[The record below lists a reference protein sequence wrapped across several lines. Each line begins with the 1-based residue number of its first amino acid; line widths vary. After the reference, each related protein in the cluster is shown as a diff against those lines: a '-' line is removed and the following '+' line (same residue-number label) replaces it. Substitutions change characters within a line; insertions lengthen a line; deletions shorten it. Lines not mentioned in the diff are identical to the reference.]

1 MKDLEYYR
9 REYLEYFKHHPYH
22 RNILKVGKEDIQD
35 SLNEECGVFG
45 LFSDTPVDT
54 FSLSQFGLFALQHR
68 GQEACGVAVANE
80 GKIHFAKESGLVLD
94 VFKGI
99 ETPEVFMGNAVIGH
113 TRYTSVK
120 DDKSYNFQPF
130 FAKNEYDQIFLSVAY
145 NGDLTNAKEL
155 KQELEEEGV
164 VFKTNS
170 DAEVLLR
177 MLQKYYHLGIE
188 ESIKTTMNKVK
199 GAYSV
204 VGITCDTFFSF
215 RDFNGV
221 RPLVLGKLENDIFV
235 TASETCALDAIGAKY
250 VRDICPGEMILVK
263 KGEGLK
269 SVQVKENCVNRI
281 CSFEYVYYAR
291 PDSMLEGVSV
301 YKVREQTGEK
311 LWEQAPVEADMVIGV
326 PDSGIPAAIGFSKVS
341 GIPFRPALIKNR
353 YVGRSFI
360 VPTQEMRERIVHLK
374 LNPIASELKGK
385 DIVVIDDSIVR
396 GTTSKILVKI
406 LKDAGVNKIHFR
418 SASPPVVSQCLG
430 NNPRREDLIAVKKSV
445 EEIREYLGVDSLE
458 YLSVENIGK
467 ILGSRESCCPCVTGE
482 TPFL

>member
-22 RNILKVGKEDIQD
+22 RNILKVGKENIQD

-45 LFSDTPVDT
+45 LFSDIHVDT

-68 GQEACGVAVANE
+68 GQEACGVAVVNE

-99 ETPEVFMGNAVIGH
+99 EAPEAFMGNAVIGH

-235 TASETCALDAIGAKY
+235 TASETCALDAIGVKY
-250 VRDICPGEMILVK
+250 VRDIRPGEMILVK

-418 SASPPVVSQCLG
+418 SASPPVVSQCSG
-430 NNPRREDLIAVKKSV
+430 NNPRKEDLIAVKKSV
-445 EEIREYLGVDSLE
+445 EEIRKYLGVDSLE

>member
-1 MKDLEYYR
+1 
-9 REYLEYFKHHPYH
+9 
-22 RNILKVGKEDIQD
+22 
-35 SLNEECGVFG
+35 
-45 LFSDTPVDT
+45 
-54 FSLSQFGLFALQHR
+54 
-68 GQEACGVAVANE
+68 
-80 GKIHFAKESGLVLD
+80 
-94 VFKGI
+94 
-99 ETPEVFMGNAVIGH
+99 MGNAVIGH

-235 TASETCALDAIGAKY
+235 TVSETCALDAIGAKY

-418 SASPPVVSQCLG
+418 SASPPVVSQCSG

>member
-1 MKDLEYYR
+1 
-9 REYLEYFKHHPYH
+9 
-22 RNILKVGKEDIQD
+22 
-35 SLNEECGVFG
+35 
-45 LFSDTPVDT
+45 
-54 FSLSQFGLFALQHR
+54 
-68 GQEACGVAVANE
+68 
-80 GKIHFAKESGLVLD
+80 
-94 VFKGI
+94 
-99 ETPEVFMGNAVIGH
+99 MGNAVIGH

>member
-204 VGITCDTFFSF
+204 VGITCDTFF
-215 RDFNGV
+215 
-221 RPLVLGKLENDIFV
+221 
-235 TASETCALDAIGAKY
+235 
-250 VRDICPGEMILVK
+250 
-263 KGEGLK
+263 
-269 SVQVKENCVNRI
+269 
-281 CSFEYVYYAR
+281 
-291 PDSMLEGVSV
+291 
-301 YKVREQTGEK
+301 
-311 LWEQAPVEADMVIGV
+311 
-326 PDSGIPAAIGFSKVS
+326 
-341 GIPFRPALIKNR
+341 
-353 YVGRSFI
+353 
-360 VPTQEMRERIVHLK
+360 
-374 LNPIASELKGK
+374 
-385 DIVVIDDSIVR
+385 
-396 GTTSKILVKI
+396 
-406 LKDAGVNKIHFR
+406 
-418 SASPPVVSQCLG
+418 
-430 NNPRREDLIAVKKSV
+430 
-445 EEIREYLGVDSLE
+445 
-458 YLSVENIGK
+458 
-467 ILGSRESCCPCVTGE
+467 
-482 TPFL
+482 

>member
-1 MKDLEYYR
+1 
-9 REYLEYFKHHPYH
+9 
-22 RNILKVGKEDIQD
+22 
-35 SLNEECGVFG
+35 
-45 LFSDTPVDT
+45 
-54 FSLSQFGLFALQHR
+54 
-68 GQEACGVAVANE
+68 
-80 GKIHFAKESGLVLD
+80 
-94 VFKGI
+94 
-99 ETPEVFMGNAVIGH
+99 MGNAVIGH

-418 SASPPVVSQCLG
+418 SASPPVVSQCSG

>member
-1 MKDLEYYR
+1 
-9 REYLEYFKHHPYH
+9 
-22 RNILKVGKEDIQD
+22 
-35 SLNEECGVFG
+35 
-45 LFSDTPVDT
+45 
-54 FSLSQFGLFALQHR
+54 
-68 GQEACGVAVANE
+68 
-80 GKIHFAKESGLVLD
+80 
-94 VFKGI
+94 
-99 ETPEVFMGNAVIGH
+99 MGNAVIGH

-145 NGDLTNAKEL
+145 NGDLTNVKEL

-418 SASPPVVSQCLG
+418 SASPPVVSQCSG

>member
-1 MKDLEYYR
+1 MKNLETYKK
-9 REYLEYFKHHPYH
+9 EYLEQLKNNVYQ
-22 RNILKVGKEDIQD
+22 RNFLKTENEEMRDA
-35 SLNEECGVFG
+35 LNEECGVFG
-45 LFSDTPVDT
+45 LFSDKPMDT

-68 GQEACGVAVANE
+68 GQEACGVAVLRE
-80 GKIHFAKESGLVLD
+80 GKIRFAKESGLVLD
-94 VFKGI
+94 VFKNI
-99 ETPEVFMGNAVIGH
+99 QNPQDFMGNAVIGH

-130 FAKNEYDQIFLSVAY
+130 FAKNEYDQIFLSMAY

-155 KQELEEEGV
+155 KQELEAEGV
-164 VFKTNS
+164 VFKTDS
-170 DAEVLLR
+170 DAEVILR
-177 MLQKYYHLGIE
+177 MIQKHYPLGME
-188 ESIKTTMNKVK
+188 ESIKITMNKVK

-204 VGITCDTFFSF
+204 VGIACDTFFSF

-221 RPLVLGKLENDIFV
+221 RPLVLGTLDEQTFI

-250 VRDICPGEMILVK
+250 VRDIRPGEMILAK

-269 SVQVKENCVNRI
+269 SIQVKDNCVNRT

-291 PDSMLEGVSV
+291 PDSTIEGLSV
-301 YKVREQTGEK
+301 YKVREKTGEK

-326 PDSGIPAAIGFSKVS
+326 PDSGVPAAIGFAKAS

-374 LNPIASELKGK
+374 LNPIAAELKGK

-406 LKDAGVNKIHFR
+406 LKEIGVNKIHFR
-418 SASPPVVSQCLG
+418 SASPPVLSQCSG
-430 NNPRREDLIAVKKSV
+430 NNPKKEDLIALKKSV

-458 YLSVENIGK
+458 YLSVDNIAE
-467 ILGSRESCCPCVTGE
+467 ILGSREFCCPCVTGE
-482 TPFL
+482 DPIL

>member
-1 MKDLEYYR
+1 
-9 REYLEYFKHHPYH
+9 
-22 RNILKVGKEDIQD
+22 
-35 SLNEECGVFG
+35 
-45 LFSDTPVDT
+45 
-54 FSLSQFGLFALQHR
+54 
-68 GQEACGVAVANE
+68 
-80 GKIHFAKESGLVLD
+80 
-94 VFKGI
+94 
-99 ETPEVFMGNAVIGH
+99 
-113 TRYTSVK
+113 
-120 DDKSYNFQPF
+120 
-130 FAKNEYDQIFLSVAY
+130 
-145 NGDLTNAKEL
+145 
-155 KQELEEEGV
+155 
-164 VFKTNS
+164 
-170 DAEVLLR
+170 
-177 MLQKYYHLGIE
+177 
-188 ESIKTTMNKVK
+188 
-199 GAYSV
+199 
-204 VGITCDTFFSF
+204 
-215 RDFNGV
+215 
-221 RPLVLGKLENDIFV
+221 
-235 TASETCALDAIGAKY
+235 
-250 VRDICPGEMILVK
+250 
-263 KGEGLK
+263 
-269 SVQVKENCVNRI
+269 
-281 CSFEYVYYAR
+281 
-291 PDSMLEGVSV
+291 MLEGVSV

-418 SASPPVVSQCLG
+418 SASPPVVSQCSG
-430 NNPRREDLIAVKKSV
+430 NNPRKEDLIAVKKSV